1 MYLMPLNCTFENGAY
16 GKFNFIYMRASH
28 RHERVK
34 GRQLKLIGHPELRR
48 LIRLE
53 GLQREGRQFI
63 ERWEEQMFIMLCR
76 DNGTQ

>member
-1 MYLMPLNCTFENGAY
+1 
-16 GKFNFIYMRASH
+16 MRGSKAD
-28 RHERVK
+28 
-34 GRQLKLIGHPELRR
+34 RQLKLIGHPELRR

-76 DNGTQ
+76 DNGTQRGIQINGSTELSPAHHT